1 MIKVGLSDSAD
12 SPPATTSMA
21 ATHAAKDIV
30 FFCFE
35 RECVF

>member
-21 ATHAAKDIV
+21 ATHAANDMI
-30 FFCFE
+30 FFYLE
-35 RECVF
+35 KKCVF